1 MKNKDEFQKMNCK
14 GCQCDECFEC
24 ASANCDV
31 CYRAEFATEDLDDM
45 YIEGSGGID
54 NCIDQ
59 DLP

>member
-31 CYRAEFATEDLDDM
+31 CYRAEFATDDLDDM
-45 YIEGSGGID
+45 YIEGNGGLD
-54 NCIDQ
+54 NCID
-59 DLP
+59 